1 MNTITIPKELAEMG
15 ELVVIPRQEYEELL
29 KVKLE
34 RIKEVKLTPVQK
46 KAIAAAQKRIARGEF
61 LTLDELETKLGIK
74 G

>member
-1 MNTITIPKELAEMG
+1 MG